1 MCVHVCGLSGLCVFL
16 GKALAAAEVNARRW
30 RRVVAKLGLLHA
42 ACSALPEPGRI
53 VDDLDLFALEQLVAG
68 GLCHRVLVPLLE
80 VNEHLVVGLAA
91 LVGLGNHVN
100 AIHCAD
106 VQLLKDGE
114 QLPAGRALEH
124 ARNADAGL

>member
-1 MCVHVCGLSGLCVFL
+1 ML
-16 GKALAAAEVNARRW
+16 GQALAATEVNARRW
-30 RRVVAKLGLLHA
+30 RRVVAKCGLLHA

-53 VDDLDLFALEQLVAG
+53 VDDLDLFAGKQFVAG
-68 GLCHRVLVPLLE
+68 GLSHRGIVPHLE

-100 AIHCAD
+100 AVHCAN
-106 VQLLKDGE
+106 VQLLKNGE
-114 QLPAGRALEH
+114 QIFAGRALEH